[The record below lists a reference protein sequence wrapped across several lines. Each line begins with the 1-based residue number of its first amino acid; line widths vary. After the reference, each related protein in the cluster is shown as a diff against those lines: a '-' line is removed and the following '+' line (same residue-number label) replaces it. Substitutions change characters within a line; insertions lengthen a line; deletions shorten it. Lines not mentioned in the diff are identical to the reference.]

1 MGPRCIG
8 ALPLCCI
15 LLDWMRYLALLDFS
29 GAREHSV
36 YQRWNFDPSCD
47 WVHAYRDQIQQVLV
61 NLFRN
66 ALKKAMVS
74 STHLCLKKQSRR
86 CHD

>member
-1 MGPRCIG
+1 MITWRFLLPARLDALSG
-8 ALPLCCI
+8 ALEL
-15 LLDWMRYLALLDFS
+15 S

-36 YQRWNFDPSCD
+36 YQRCNSLIR
-47 WVHAYRDQIQQVLV
+47 HAIGCLPIRDQIQRVLV

-74 STHLCLKKQSRR
+74 STHLCLKKQGRR